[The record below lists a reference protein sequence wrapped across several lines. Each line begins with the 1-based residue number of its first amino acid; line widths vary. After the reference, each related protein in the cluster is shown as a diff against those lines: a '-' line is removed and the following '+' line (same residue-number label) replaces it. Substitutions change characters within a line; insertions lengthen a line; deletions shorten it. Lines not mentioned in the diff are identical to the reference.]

1 MTLISV
7 MVKFT
12 DVVVVHTITTRSCL
26 CGLCFSDAVKMFYN
40 FKYICGVWTQILT
53 CLSQGPQQHALF
65 HIGYKLNLFLVS

>member
-12 DVVVVHTITTRSCL
+12 DMVVVHTITTRSCL

-40 FKYICGVWTQILT
+40 LNIFVE
-53 CLSQGPQQHALF
+53 SGPR
-65 HIGYKLNLFLVS
+65 Y